1 MACDAD
7 DGAFPADPPVRLL
20 LMAAPVVTPPLLEDG
35 ERSRRLSENEVNRI
49 RDIPYRGGRR
59 VNALYRGNETSQ
71 ENPGNDLIAS
81 RGGEP
86 LARRWRGDRGLA
98 HRVPE
103 PRRGDR
109 M

>member
-1 MACDAD
+1 
-7 DGAFPADPPVRLL
+7 
-20 LMAAPVVTPPLLEDG
+20 MAAPVVTPPLLEDG

-86 LARRWRGDRGLA
+86 LARRWREGTEAWLIAFRDPEGA
-98 HRVPE
+98 TGCE
-103 PRRGDR
+103 PRA
-109 M
+109 